1 MARMNA
7 NDHAAAAP
15 DIIPAG
21 DYLCGITGVIFGET
35 QNGKRYLELTVMTED
50 GQIMTDRVFGM
61 EDKGKGPWIQ
71 RVIAK
76 LAMECAAS
84 FAPVPNVPAQPCED
98 MDWESEADVQAA
110 ILGGVIWLKIEVEP
124 GSEKPTGGYYPDKNK
139 GSWGFATAAPAA
151 DKDRYRKCAAWLRA
165 LPRVK
170 EIRAEA
176 VKRWQVAAA
185 AARNPAPVTAAQP
198 APAPAADDGFIDDG
212 IPF

>member
-7 NDHAAAAP
+7 NDHATAAP
-15 DIIPAG
+15 DIIPPN
-21 DYLCGITGVIFGET
+21 DYLCGITGVVFGET

-84 FAPVPNVPAQPCED
+84 FAAVPNVPAQPCED
-98 MDWESEADVQAA
+98 MDWESESDVQAA

-124 GSEKPTGGYYPDKNK
+124 GGEKPTGGYYADKNK
-139 GSWGFATAAPAA
+139 GSWGFASAAAAA
-151 DKDRYRKCAAWLRA
+151 DKDRYRKSAAWLRA

-170 EIRAEA
+170 DIRAEA
-176 VKRWQVAAA
+176 VKRWQIAAA
-185 AARNPAPVTAAQP
+185 AARNPAPVATPAV
-198 APAPAADDGFIDDG
+198 APAPADDGFIDDG